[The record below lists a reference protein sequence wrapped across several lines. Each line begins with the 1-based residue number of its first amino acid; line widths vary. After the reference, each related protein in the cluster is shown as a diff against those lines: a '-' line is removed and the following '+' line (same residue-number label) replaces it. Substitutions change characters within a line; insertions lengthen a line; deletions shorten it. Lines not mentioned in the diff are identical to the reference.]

1 MLGVYF
7 HFKCLVSAAES
18 QTPTTYADFFDSS
31 FTFFNE
37 SIQVRC
43 CSPDLTLTNVTCGQ
57 GTSCIGQCSAIGASL
72 CLSENC
78 TADPDDCN
86 ISLESEK
93 RKKRNAGTCKAC
105 QSSQK
110 LRKCAPSCRV
120 KRKPAC
126 CFHPVCYEKRPNY
139 CSNTNYFSGIPF
151 YIDSLTKL
159 IPRKF
164 LPQTWQHSQW
174 KVELPNPGVAP
185 ARCNFLGWKCQHLS
199 R

>member
-43 CSPDLTLTNVTCGQ
+43 CAPDLTLTNVTCGQ
-57 GTSCIGQCSAIGASL
+57 GTSCIGRCSAIGASL
-72 CLSENC
+72 CLSEVC

-86 ISLESEK
+86 ISLEPEK
-93 RKKRNAGTCKAC
+93 RKRGKARRCKAC

-126 CFHPVCYEKRPNY
+126 CFHPVCYEKRPKY
-139 CSNTNYFSGIPF
+139 CNNTNYFSGIPF
-151 YIDSLTKL
+151 YLGSLTKL
-159 IPRKF
+159 IPRKL